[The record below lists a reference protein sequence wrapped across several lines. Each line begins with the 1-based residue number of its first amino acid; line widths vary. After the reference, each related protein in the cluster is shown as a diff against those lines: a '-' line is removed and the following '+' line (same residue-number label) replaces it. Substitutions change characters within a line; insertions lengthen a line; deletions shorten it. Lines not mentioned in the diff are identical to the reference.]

1 MIEYMRLLFKILLI
15 IFFSSNHLFSQG
27 RLNPVEIPILLSG
40 TFGEFR
46 KTHFHSGIDI
56 KTLGKEGLRVR
67 AIEDGDLIRVK
78 VSTSG
83 YGKAIYIRHYDGTTS
98 VYAHLKKFSSKI
110 QQIIKEIQY
119 EKEKF
124 EIEKFF
130 KEGEIKLKKSELI
143 GFSGNTGGSSGPHLH
158 FELRDSK
165 REKPLNPLKYGYLVI
180 DTIPPKIQNI
190 FIYKFLKEHI
200 YEKIKIELRENGN
213 SYSSND
219 TIKIN
224 GIFGIGYSGYDK
236 QNSSHNK
243 NGIYNRELTIN
254 GENVFSYKFDDLIF
268 PDGKKIDLLIDYEAY
283 NVEKVRIK
291 KLYQTINSKFS
302 FLENN
307 DSNGLFEIIKDSLY
321 NIKIV
326 FEDYNKNKSIV
337 KMVIKGIENENIF
350 NNSES
355 DIEEK
360 LYHPDIE
367 YEKKYKMLNLK
378 IPQDAFYEPTNLN
391 FEYNSDTIKIDK
403 FTKAPKKGLNLEFYL
418 PKNLDSIDLR
428 QSCIGKISIKAI
440 NKKNKIQYVFGV
452 KSDSLINAKTMSG
465 GKYFL
470 TKDSVPPSIKPI
482 NFKNENWVNNL
493 KILKIR
499 VDDKFSGIKKYRAN
513 INGKW
518 ILMEYEPKSKLLFF
532 EFDDI
537 KFNTAELKLNLYVED
552 MVGNVNEFKTSI
564 YRKIFK

>member
-1 MIEYMRLLFKILLI
+1 MRLLFKILLI
-15 IFFSSNHLFSQG
+15 IFFSSNNLFSQE
-27 RLNPVEIPILLSG
+27 RLNPVDIPILLSG

-56 KTLGKEGLRVR
+56 KTQGKEGLRVR
-67 AIEDGDLIRVK
+67 AIEDGDLVRVK
-78 VSTSG
+78 ISTSG
-83 YGKAIYIRHYDGTTS
+83 YGKALYIRHYDGTTS

-119 EKEKF
+119 KKKKF

-130 KEGEIKLKKSELI
+130 KEGEIKLKKSEII

-165 REKPLNPLKYGYLVI
+165 KEKPLNPLKYGFLVL
-180 DTIPPKIQNI
+180 DTIPPKIENI
-190 FIYKFLKEHI
+190 FIYKFLKEHVS
-200 YEKIKIELRENGN
+200 EKIKIELIKNGN
-213 SYSSND
+213 SYINND

-236 QNSSHNK
+236 QNSSYNR

-254 GENVFSYKFDDLIF
+254 GENVFSYRFDDLIF

-283 NVEKVRIK
+283 NIKKSRIK

-307 DSNGLFEIIKDSLY
+307 NSNGLFKIIKDSLY

-326 FEDYNKNKSIV
+326 FEDFNKNKSIV
-337 KMVIKGIENENIF
+337 KFVIKGAEKENII
-350 NNSES
+350 NYSEN
-355 DIEEK
+355 DIEDR

-367 YEKKYKMLNLK
+367 YEKRYKILNLK

-391 FEYNSDTIKIDK
+391 FEYNLDTIKIDK
-403 FTKAPKKGLNLEFYL
+403 FTKAPKKGLNLEFYI
-418 PKNLDSIDLR
+418 PENLDSINLR
-428 QSCIGKISIKAI
+428 QACIGKINIQTK
-440 NKKNKIQYVFGV
+440 NKKNKIQYIFGI
-452 KSDSLINAKTMSG
+452 KSDRLIKVNTISG

-470 TKDSVPPSIKPI
+470 TKDSIPPSIKPI
-482 NFKNENWVNNL
+482 NFKDENWVNDL
-493 KILKIR
+493 SILKIR
-499 VDDKFSGIKKYRAN
+499 VDDDFSGIKKYTAK

-518 ILMEYEPKSKLLFF
+518 ILMEYEPKRKLLFF
-532 EFDDI
+532 EFDDK
-537 KFNTAELKLNLYVED
+537 KFNTAELKLSLYVED